1 MAEAVGAGGGAGGG
15 EAGGETS
22 GGGNGLAAR
31 GKLKAKT
38 ARGKK
43 MQSAEMDAQVCTM
56 VSVSVCV
63 CAVRVS
69 QPRPTPS
76 WRRVPVSMNVCVDE
90 CLSMNVCR

>member
-1 MAEAVGAGGGAGGG
+1 MAEAVGAGGDAGGG

-22 GGGNGLAAR
+22 GGGKGLAAR
-31 GKLKAKT
+31 GQPKLKAKT

-76 WRRVPVSMNVCVDE
+76 WRRVPGSMNVCVDE
-90 CLSMNVCR
+90 CLCR

>member
-1 MAEAVGAGGGAGGG
+1 MAEAVGAGGDAGGG

-22 GGGNGLAAR
+22 GGGKGLADR

-38 ARGKK
+38 SRRKK

-63 CAVRVS
+63 CCEGQSAEADALLEASAR
-69 QPRPTPS
+69 
-76 WRRVPVSMNVCVDE
+76 VDE
-90 CLSMNVCR
+90 CLCR

>member
-1 MAEAVGAGGGAGGG
+1 MAEAVGAGGDAGGG

-22 GGGNGLAAR
+22 GGGKGLADR

-38 ARGKK
+38 SRRKK

-76 WRRVPVSMNVCVDE
+76 WRRVPVLMNVCVDE

>member
-1 MAEAVGAGGGAGGG
+1 MAEAVGAGGDAGGG

-22 GGGNGLAAR
+22 GGGKGLADR

-38 ARGKK
+38 ARAKR

-69 QPRPTPS
+69 QPRLTPS